1 MCIRRGTQSSENAC
15 TITLPSPLSPLPAGQ
30 TPLLSIALHQYNG
43 NFRVVNLGLIGAGLP
58 LLVAPLLLS
67 RYFNQVRKPKQ
78 GDAAGIN

>member
-1 MCIRRGTQSSENAC
+1 MQHYDSSPA
-15 TITLPSPLSPLPAGQ
+15 LSPSQPPPPHLPPTGQ

-58 LLVAPLLLS
+58 LLVAPMLLS
-67 RYFNQVRKPKQ
+67 RYFNQVREPKQ